1 MLSRGH
7 FLRVNLGLGWLARS
21 VLLLVT
27 VTVTVCGV
35 SAHSCH
41 EVKTAFQLR
50 QIGPLRLVPETPG
63 TDAELQICKHQG
75 PTCCTRKMEE
85 SYLAAVRRETLQN
98 IRSYSFE
105 LKYLIVGH
113 ATSFQETFQSLVS
126 FAMNHTLSLFNT
138 AYQPLA
144 QEARGPVSELF
155 GDLILYILG
164 ANSSVERAVHRFYD
178 GLFPLVYGRL
188 VNPGSPPPTADRA
201 ECLRATRQD
210 VNPFGP
216 HPRALA
222 GELAWALRAGRVM
235 SRALAAGADALNA
248 TEWVALS
255 RDCARA
261 LVRMQYCPH
270 CRGLTLIRP
279 CGGYCLNVMRG
290 CLAGLA
296 ELDVPWRRFVTA
308 LEGVT
313 DALAGTHNLELA
325 LLGVRNQINDAILY
339 TQLHGPRLTA
349 TVDKVCGQVTEVPT
363 WTSTR
368 STSGATTPVSP
379 TDSSTH
385 SPEPSAKV
393 PLGRLAHLKRE
404 FMTYIQRYKTFFAS
418 LPEMLCD
425 GEMVVEDFTCWSGE
439 EVVESYSGRVV
450 GNGLQAQKQN
460 PEMKV
465 RSADPILVEVKEKL
479 ERFNQEMLGEAS
491 LGKIK
496 EEWLEPGSGTQ
507 EGSGDCDDED
517 GCQGSGGDAATDG
530 ESTDISRKGVPGG
543 REPGVE
549 APRRAP
555 TARPP
560 PRVVVTDSGHIAAA
574 SLQVLAIVLFLW
586 VPGQLWTLL

>member
-1 MLSRGH
+1 MSRGA
-7 FLRVNLGLGWLARS
+7 FTRVNFGCLALS
-21 VLLLVT
+21 AVLLVT
-27 VTVTVCGV
+27 AYRV

-41 EVKTAFQLR
+41 EVKTVFQLR
-50 QIGPLRLVPETPG
+50 QIGPLKWVPETPG

-105 LKYLIVGH
+105 LKYLIMGH
-113 ATSFQETFQSLVS
+113 ATSFQETFESLVS
-126 FAMNHTLSLFNT
+126 FAMNHTLSMFDT

-155 GDLILYILG
+155 NDLALYILG
-164 ANSSVERAVHRFYD
+164 TEASVERAVHRFYD
-178 GLFPLVYGRL
+178 GLFPLVYSRL

-222 GELAWALRAGRVM
+222 GELVQALWAGRAL
-235 SRALAAGADALNA
+235 SQALAIGSDVLNA
-248 TEWVALS
+248 TERVALS
-255 RDCARA
+255 RDCART

-296 ELDVPWRRFVTA
+296 ELDMPWRRYVTA
-308 LEGVT
+308 LDGLIN
-313 DALAGTHNLELA
+313 ALAGTHNLELG

-349 TVDKVCGQVTEVPT
+349 TVDKVCGQPTEVAV

-368 STSGATTPVSP
+368 STSEMTAPVSP
-379 TDSSTH
+379 TH
-385 SPEPSAKV
+385 SPTHPPVSSEKV
-393 PLGRLAHLKRE
+393 PLGQLAYLKRE
-404 FMTYIQRYKTFFAS
+404 FMTYIQRYKTFFAL

-425 GEMVVEDFTCWSGE
+425 GEMVVEDVACWSGKD
-439 EVVESYSGRVV
+439 VVESYSGRVV

-460 PEMKV
+460 PEIKV
-465 RSADPILVEVKEKL
+465 RSTDPILVEVKEKL
-479 ERFNQEMLGEAS
+479 EHFNQEILREPS
-491 LGKIK
+491 LGKSMGK
-496 EEWLEPGSGTQ
+496 WLDPGSGMQ
-507 EGSGDCDDED
+507 EGSSDCDDED
-517 GCQGSGGDAATDG
+517 GCQGSGEDAGNG
-530 ESTDISRKGVPGG
+530 ESIDMSRKGAPGG
-543 REPGVE
+543 REQGVE
-549 APRRAP
+549 DPQHGHP
-555 TARPP
+555 TAHPP
-560 PRVVVTDSGHIAAA
+560 PKVVVTGSGHANAA
-574 SLQVLAIVLFLW
+574 SLPFLSIALFLW
-586 VPGQLWTLL
+586 APGQQWTLF